1 MNSLITLKGR
11 SKMAKARAGIEP
23 LPPIVGIAIGDGGV
37 DANGNVTE
45 PGDVLKH
52 ELLRRA
58 VDKIEQL
65 TETSYRFSLSLS
77 KTELADKAISE
88 MALYDTEGD
97 IVAVKNFKRKYK
109 DPDMEMVFEFDDV
122 F

>member
-11 SKMAKARAGIEP
+11 SKMAKARAGLAP
-23 LPPIVGIAIGDGGV
+23 LPPILGIAIGDGGV

-97 IVAVKNFKRKYK
+97 IVAIKNFKRKYK